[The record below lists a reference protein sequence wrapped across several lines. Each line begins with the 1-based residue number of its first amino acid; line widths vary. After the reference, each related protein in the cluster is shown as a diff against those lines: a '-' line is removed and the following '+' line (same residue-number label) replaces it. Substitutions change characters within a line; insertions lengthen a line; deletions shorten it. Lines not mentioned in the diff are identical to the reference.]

1 MTQSIGNWRAEGSL
15 ALVAFVWGATFVLV
29 KSALD
34 DVSALLFLALRF
46 TLAGTAL
53 LIAYHRK
60 LSGAFASRALVW
72 QGGLLAGV
80 CLFGGYAFQTL
91 GLRFTTPSKS
101 AFLTGMAIVMVPLLS
116 AAFYRVAPL
125 AAEVAGVAVAA
136 VGMGLMTLQG
146 ADLRLA
152 PGDALTL
159 VGSVFFGLHIIV
171 IGHYA
176 PRIGFQPLSLIQ
188 VGLAAALGWA
198 TCRTL
203 ETPHI
208 AWSSTVVAALL
219 VTGLFATAAAFT
231 IQAWAQQRT
240 GPTRTA
246 LILALEPVFAWLTSF
261 LVLREILSW
270 RSAAGAALILAG
282 ILTVELKPLARR
294 GHPSV

>member
-1 MTQSIGNWRAEGSL
+1 MKQSNSNWRAEVSL

-46 TLAGTAL
+46 TLAGAAL

-60 LSGAFASRALVW
+60 LSGAFAPGALVW

-101 AFLTGMAIVMVPLLS
+101 AFLTGMAIVMVPLLN
-116 AAFYRVAPL
+116 AVFYRVAPL

-136 VGMGLMTLQG
+136 AGMGLMTLES

-159 VGSVFFGLHIIV
+159 VGSVFFGLHIIA

-176 PRIGFQPLSLIQ
+176 PRTGFQPLTLIQ
-188 VGLAAALGWA
+188 VGLAAVLGWT

-208 AWSSTVVAALL
+208 AWSGTVAAALL

-261 LVLREILSW
+261 LVLREVLSW
-270 RSAAGAALILAG
+270 RSAGGAALILAG
-282 ILTVELKPLARR
+282 ILAVELKPLARR